1 MEHGTNIQVKI
12 PFLYTIGEEGYYT
25 DKVLNTVEDCIEEV
39 KAELEANESFEDLFF
54 EVETETELK
63 FKAVLAKNEIVR
75 HLKGLTEELSV
86 GVILECLKEIE
97 AYTGVLN
104 QPSVEDIIENYNL

>member
-25 DKVLNTVEDCIEEV
+25 DKVLNTVEDCIEEA
-39 KAELEANESFEDLFF
+39 KAELGANESFEDLFF

-63 FKAVLAKNEIVR
+63 FKAVLAKNEIAR
-75 HLKGLTEELSV
+75 QLKGNREDISIKTVVEY
-86 GVILECLKEIE
+86 LKQIE
-97 AYTGVLN
+97 AFTGVLN
-104 QPSVEDIIENYNL
+104 QPSVEDIEENCNI